1 MAKEEET
8 GNKSNKVF
16 LNIVLFADDVW
27 KLVLLDSTQASDM
40 MDTILEGYPKSK
52 KEFQVGDIK
61 LLEFIATFFFSL
73 DTATYLWRFPFRR
86 RLAWRLMKTTRRL
99 CHLFENQFAPFQRIY
114 QTTLIHVY
122 MLYFVHFTCSP
133 CTYKL
138 SVTVYFP
145 VQDQ

>member
-61 LLEFIATFFFSL
+61 LLEFIATFFFFFGHRNISV
-73 DTATYLWRFPFRR
+73 AFS
-86 RLAWRLMKTTRRL
+86 
-99 CHLFENQFAPFQRIY
+99 FQEEVGVETDEDY
-114 QTTLIHVY
+114 QAV
-122 MLYFVHFTCSP
+122 VP
-133 CTYKL
+133 
-138 SVTVYFP
+138 SV
-145 VQDQ
+145 